1 MDLVTLYNEYKKY
14 SQEYMSYISDLV
26 DSDLGKCENEGIL
39 DKLKSYQVK
48 FEDIKIKADVV
59 EVDEANVQDL
69 QDLKY
74 LVMDV
79 LFAALDLATFYSYKE
94 VERFKMRATNII
106 NKKRRAEMF
115 NESVHA
121 PCRVDF

>member
-59 EVDEANVQDL
+59 EVDEANMQNL

-106 NKKRRAEMF
+106 NKKRRSEMF
-115 NESVHA
+115 NESMHA